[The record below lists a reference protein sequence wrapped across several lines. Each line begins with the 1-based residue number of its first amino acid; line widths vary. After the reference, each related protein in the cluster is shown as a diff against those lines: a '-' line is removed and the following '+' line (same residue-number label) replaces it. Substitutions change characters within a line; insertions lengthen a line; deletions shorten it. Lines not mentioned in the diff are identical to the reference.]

1 MVDWWLALVGAAI
14 PALGVTQVVKAG
26 RRRAEEERMRAVG
39 RDKGGDDI
47 FVCHRVCTSKRM
59 LNKVGAFSK
68 DPITPPTCATVCGV
82 SDVDAC
88 TDACVRTLCA
98 NPHHIPSWNDICL
111 GRCQSQCLKMQHE
124 GSVA

>member
-1 MVDWWLALVGAAI
+1 MVEWWWGVVGAAI
-14 PALGVTQVVKAG
+14 PAVAVGGAWMGGK
-26 RRRAEEERMRAVG
+26 RRAEEERGRAAG

-47 FVCHRVCTSKRM
+47 FVCQRVCTSKRM

-68 DPITPPTCATVCGV
+68 DPITPPTCVTSCGV

-88 TDACVRTLCA
+88 ADACARTLCA

-111 GRCQSQCLKMQHE
+111 RRCQSQCLKGDYDE
-124 GSVA
+124 K